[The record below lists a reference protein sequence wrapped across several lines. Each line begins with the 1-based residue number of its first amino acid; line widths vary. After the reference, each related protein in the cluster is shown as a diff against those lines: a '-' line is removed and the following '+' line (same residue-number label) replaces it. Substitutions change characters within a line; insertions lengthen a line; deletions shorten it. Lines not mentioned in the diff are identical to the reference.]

1 MNVRRGPTHAGLRVA
16 GGFARIADRRTSSR
30 FAWLCDLGATRLSD
44 QGSRGRPPPRGP
56 ENAWR
61 VQRPVMVI
69 LPEAEAWMEWVAFP
83 LTVTP
88 VTIAFPLV
96 TVVIEYAPRGTAMSI
111 EPLRVVPARWR
122 RALLR
127 SNVRSPVSVL

>member
-1 MNVRRGPTHAGLRVA
+1 MDGV
-16 GGFARIADRRTSSR
+16 
-30 FAWLCDLGATRLSD
+30 
-44 QGSRGRPPPRGP
+44 
-56 ENAWR
+56 
-61 VQRPVMVI
+61 
-69 LPEAEAWMEWVAFP
+69 VAFP

-127 SNVRSPVSVL
+127 SNVRSPVSVLEMATSPGDPEIETSASRFVMRSRTPAGALMR